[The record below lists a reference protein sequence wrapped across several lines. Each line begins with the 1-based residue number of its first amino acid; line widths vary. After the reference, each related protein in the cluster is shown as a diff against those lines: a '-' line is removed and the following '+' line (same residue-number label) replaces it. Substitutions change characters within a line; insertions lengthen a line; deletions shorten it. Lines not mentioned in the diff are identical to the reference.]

1 LLVLTSVFLVD
12 DKVLIFDISVSGDVK
27 DLVVLDV
34 DEVAVNILE
43 HLEPSAVG
51 RPDLQVS

>member
-1 LLVLTSVFLVD
+1 MLVETSVFLVD
-12 DKVLIFDISVSGDVK
+12 YQVLIFDISVSGDVK